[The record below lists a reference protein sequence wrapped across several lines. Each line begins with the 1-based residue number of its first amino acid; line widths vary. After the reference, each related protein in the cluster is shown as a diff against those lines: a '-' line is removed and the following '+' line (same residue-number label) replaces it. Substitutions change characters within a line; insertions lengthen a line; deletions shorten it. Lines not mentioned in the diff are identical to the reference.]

1 LIHNTPMKTIMNKLM
16 FPFLMF
22 LVINMIGFVYAK
34 NYEGAVAG
42 SLIGMLVAMLV
53 LEIRVKIEQS

>member
-1 LIHNTPMKTIMNKLM
+1 
-16 FPFLMF
+16 MF

-53 LEIRVKIEQS
+53 LEIKVKIEQS